1 MKRLWNLL
9 TLPFLALM
17 GACASSAERP
27 VQSAST
33 TSTMSF
39 YSIPVNDLEGK
50 SFDLSQLKG
59 KKILIVNTASHCGY
73 TSQYEDLQKL
83 HEQYGNKIAVLGFPS
98 NDFGR
103 QEPGNA
109 EEIRTFCTKNY
120 GVSFSMFEKVVVK
133 GDGKAPLYQWL
144 TDKSKNGWNEQEPS
158 WNFCKYLIDEK
169 GELLAFF
176 PSSVNPMDEKIIS
189 HLK

>member
-27 VQSAST
+27 VQSSSS
-33 TSTMSF
+33 TSTMSI

-83 HEQYGNKIAVLGFPS
+83 HEQYGSKIAVLGFPS

-109 EEIRTFCTKNY
+109 DEIRTFCTKNY
-120 GVSFSMFEKVVVK
+120 GVSFPMFEKVVVK
-133 GDGKAPLYQWL
+133 GEGKAPLYQWL

-169 GELLAFF
+169 GELLAFY